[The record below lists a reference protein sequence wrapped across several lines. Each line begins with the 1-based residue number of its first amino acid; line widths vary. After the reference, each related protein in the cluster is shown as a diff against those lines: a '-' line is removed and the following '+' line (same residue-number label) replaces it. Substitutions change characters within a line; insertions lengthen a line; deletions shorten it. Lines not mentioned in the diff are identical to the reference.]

1 MQHKPSEPTHKL
13 LCRHSQGDENT
24 TLCRVNT
31 RKKKKN
37 SKVGG
42 TFQDTFV
49 AKAGKPQL
57 EDRLPEGSKG
67 SGKPQAGT
75 ALRP

>member
-42 TFQDTFV
+42 HFRT
-49 AKAGKPQL
+49 L
-57 EDRLPEGSKG
+57 LLPKLGSHN
-67 SGKPQAGT
+67 
-75 ALRP
+75 